1 MNVDLIE
8 VNKPRARTAE
18 EVKLEAILR
27 GLKAGD
33 FFYLPDGATSTD
45 ATELAELGQS
55 IGVNVVARSERRI
68 GHPPCW
74 RIVCLEPG
82 SDEPSLD
89 EFLAAHT
96 EQGAAF
102 KCKLSD
108 LWESYRL
115 AHAGEPP
122 LGKRQFGRALTDAG
136 FPYVKVLNYM
146 VRLGL
151 RLKPRGSADAL
162 ISALAEG
169 QAMPKSVAAKK
180 NAE

>member
-1 MNVDLIE
+1 MNIDLIE

-18 EVKLEAILR
+18 ELKLEAILR
-27 GLKAGD
+27 GLKSGD
-33 FFYLPDGATSTD
+33 FFYLPDGTTSAD

-74 RIVCLEPG
+74 RIVCLKPG
-82 SDEPSLD
+82 SGDLSLD

-96 EQGAAF
+96 EQGAGF
-102 KCKLSD
+102 KCKLAD
-108 LWESYRL
+108 LWDAYRL
-115 AHAGEPP
+115 VHAGEPP
-122 LGKRQFGRALTDAG
+122 LGKRQFGRALSDAG

-151 RLKPRGSADAL
+151 RLKAD
-162 ISALAEG
+162 G
-169 QAMPKSVAAKK
+169 PVAQKK
-180 NAE
+180 KTE

>member
-27 GLKAGD
+27 GLKTGD
-33 FFYLPDGATSTD
+33 FFYLPDGATSAD

-68 GHPPCW
+68 GQPPCW
-74 RIVCLEPG
+74 RIVCLEQG
-82 SDEPSLD
+82 SGDLSLD

-96 EQGAAF
+96 EQGAGF
-102 KCKLSD
+102 KCKLAD
-108 LWESYRL
+108 LWDAYRL
-115 AHAGEPP
+115 AHNGEPP
-122 LGKRQFGRALTDAG
+122 LGKRQFGQALSDAG

-151 RLKPRGSADAL
+151 RLKPRPITREEIGL
-162 ISALAEG
+162 KTE
-169 QAMPKSVAAKK
+169 
-180 NAE
+180 

>member
-18 EVKLEAILR
+18 ELKLEAILR

-33 FFYLPDGATSTD
+33 FFYLPDGATSAD

-82 SDEPSLD
+82 SGDLSLD

-96 EQGAAF
+96 EQGAGF
-102 KCKLSD
+102 KCKLAD
-108 LWESYRL
+108 LWDAYRL
-115 AHAGEPP
+115 AHNGEPP
-122 LGKRQFGRALTDAG
+122 LGKRQFGRALSEAG
-136 FPYVKVLNYM
+136 FPYVKALNYM

-151 RLKPRGSADAL
+151 RLKPRPITREEIGL
-162 ISALAEG
+162 KTE
-169 QAMPKSVAAKK
+169 
-180 NAE
+180 